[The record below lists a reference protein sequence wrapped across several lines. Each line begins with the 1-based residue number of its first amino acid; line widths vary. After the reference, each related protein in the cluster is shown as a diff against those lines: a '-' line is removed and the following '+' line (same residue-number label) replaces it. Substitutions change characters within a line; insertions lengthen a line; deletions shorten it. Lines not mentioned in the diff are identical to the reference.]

1 MKIVFTPSKRD
12 VNVKGIYC
20 PECGERIR
28 NVGLPEGCR
37 IENLGVR
44 CKRCR
49 KYHNVSVEPDEI
61 RNSKRETS

>member
-12 VNVKGIYC
+12 VNVKGIFC
-20 PECGERIR
+20 PECGERVR
-28 NVGLPEGCR
+28 NVAISEDSK

-49 KYHNVSVEPDEI
+49 KYHNLTVEPEE
-61 RNSKRETS
+61 KRTVSLSG